1 MVKYII
7 SFALMILCYSITGQV
22 NTSQNGTQYIAQFT
36 YQENLSSQQI
46 ADIEQNLQQNSNIRM
61 ARVDRITNGVFI
73 LTNSL
78 SQFNQSILN
87 SWLGVN
93 YQVIDCYREGIYR
106 VDDVIP
112 FDENF
117 CDTND

>member
-1 MVKYII
+1 MIKHIVAL
-7 SFALMILCYSITGQV
+7 SFVLLCFIGFSQV
-22 NTSQNGTQYIAQFT
+22 GNTQNGTQYIAQFT
-36 YQENLSSQQI
+36 YLDNLTNQQV
-46 ADIEQNLQQNSNIRM
+46 ADVEQNLQQNANILM

-73 LTNSL
+73 VTNAL
-78 SQFNQSILN
+78 SQFDQNMLV
-87 SWLGVN
+87 SWLGLN

-117 CDTND
+117 CNTND